1 MILLQWRR
9 TKDNGGLELWVSEKS
24 NITNCVYY
32 LTLLENNL
40 YKLSL
45 VLLKFNSLV
54 ITNWINYK
62 QTRLYIPESKIFSSQ
77 SGFHTA
83 QAYLKL
89 GATYLPI
96 KPEDYKVPEE

>member
-9 TKDNGGLELWVSEKS
+9 TKPNGGLELWVNE
-24 NITNCVYY
+24 TGTWV
-32 LTLLENNL
+32 
-40 YKLSL
+40 
-45 VLLKFNSLV
+45 
-54 ITNWINYK
+54 NYK
-62 QTRLYIPESKIFSSQ
+62 QTRLYIPESKAFSTQ

-96 KPEDYKVPEE
+96 APEDYKVPEEN